1 MGGLPLEE
9 LHLAPSDSRASS
21 NGCMGR
27 FLRLESPVKTILSF
41 AKAEMA
47 VAILMVVP
55 ELAASIVL
63 LCSFN
68 TLALVTVISSPTSF
82 ISTPKFLQALIVAL
96 VSPDL
101 KMFLIILLSIA
112 NDAKKNCSMCIAF
125 VRRTCY
131 FSTNLRLFYPT
142 IHALQPFCYLF
153 ELRWFYL
160 QVRKTHS

>member
-41 AKAEMA
+41 DKAEMA

-63 LCSFN
+63 LCIFN
-68 TLALVTVISSPTSF
+68 SPVLLTVISFPTSF

-101 KMFLIILLSIA
+101 KMFLIMLLPSA
-112 NDAKKNCSMCIAF
+112 NDAKKIALC
-125 VRRTCY
+125 V
-131 FSTNLRLFYPT
+131 
-142 IHALQPFCYLF
+142 
-153 ELRWFYL
+153 
-160 QVRKTHS
+160 